1 MCEFCAK
8 HGEGR
13 KWYLRARN
21 YSADLVK
28 NSRRFRDML
37 QSLLTKTYPDNPG
50 LAAARTFLRLPLV
63 GRAARRMAT
72 HRMKRDHFGQ
82 VLAIEDVRNVFRLAD
97 TITLYPC
104 VCRRTL
110 GVGRDQRFCFVLGN
124 FMRELL
130 DDSPDFGSTRG
141 ERLTPEQASRR
152 VAEFDREG
160 LVHTIWTIDTPF
172 IVGICSCRPGECLA
186 MEMTNELQTKVMFKA
201 EHLFEIDETL
211 CTGCEKCMETC
222 YFRAIEPSNGDGVC
236 RVDSTRCYGCGL
248 CRAACPLDAPRR
260 AGAPAVF

>member
-13 KWYLRARN
+13 TWYLRARN

-37 QSLLTKTYPDNPG
+37 QWLLTKTYPDKSG

-82 VLAIEDVRNVFRLAD
+82 VLAIEDVHKVFRLAD
-97 TITLYPC
+97 TITCYPC
-104 VCRRTL
+104 VCRRML
-110 GVGRDQRFCFVLGN
+110 GVGRGRRFCIVLGN
-124 FMRELL
+124 FMRELQ
-130 DDSPDFGSTRG
+130 DDSPDFGSTSG
-141 ERLTPEQASRR
+141 ESLTPEQASQR
-152 VAEFDREG
+152 VSELEREG

-186 MEMTNELQTKVMFKA
+186 MEMTNDLRTKVMFKA
-201 EHLFEIDETL
+201 EQLFEIDETL
-211 CTGCEKCMETC
+211 CNGCGKCMETC
-222 YFRAIEPSNGDGVC
+222 YFGAIALPDGTGIC
-236 RVDSTRCYGCGL
+236 RIDATHCYGCGL
-248 CRAACPLDAPRR
+248 CRAACPVDAPRR
-260 AGAPAVF
+260 AGVPEVF